1 VDPAGILLVVLMAI
15 VAIVLFKT
23 IRVVP
28 QASVFVIERLGKY
41 SRTLE
46 PGIHLL
52 VPVLDSVR
60 TKTDIREQV
69 VGFPPQAVITRDNL
83 VVGIDSVIYYSIT
96 DPAAAQ
102 YKIENVV
109 VAIEQ
114 LVVTTLRNVVG
125 GMQLE
130 EALTGRDHINERLA
144 TVLDEATGKWGVKVN
159 RVEIRGIEPP
169 PTIRDAMEQAMRA
182 DRGKRAAILTAE
194 GQQQSVVLNA
204 EAGKQSV
211 VLNAEAERTATILR
225 AEADK
230 QSALL
235 RAEGEAKAIAMVV
248 QAIKEAGVD
257 ETVLAFQR
265 QQLLPAHRGGRGEQG
280 LVRAHRHRRGPGSA
294 RDRRRGQ
301 ALTHV
306 PSCWT
311 PPRSLVHLP
320 AGEEVRT
327 QPWEVYGAPAAHPA
341 VDGAGLPAGPCSR
354 SAPGARSCVPR
365 RLLAP
370 GCRPGTGSA
379 WRCCC
384 ASAASCWGCSSATAC
399 AWRPPAALSRPAGSA
414 AAGGCSGR
422 PTGGTRWSRLPA
434 TPRHVVRRAVAAVAR
449 RAGPAG
455 AGPVGAAA
463 WLVPPART
471 SPACCSAGTDRV
483 GSRCPSSGGGTRA
496 RTSARPDMPF
506 L

>member
-1 VDPAGILLVVLMAI
+1 MDPAGIVVLVLAALVV
-15 VAIVLFKT
+15 VALLKT
-23 IRVVP
+23 VRIVP

-52 VPVLDSVR
+52 VPVLDRVR
-60 TKTDIREQV
+60 TKMDIREQV

-96 DPAAAQ
+96 DPASAQ

-194 GQQQSVVLNA
+194 GQQQSAVLSAQGEKQAAVLNA
-204 EAGKQSV
+204 EADKQ
-211 VLNAEAERTATILR
+211 ATILR

-230 QSALL
+230 ESALL

-248 QAIKEAGVD
+248 DAIKAAGVD
-257 ETVLAFQR
+257 DTVLAFQR
-265 QQLLPAHRGGRGEQG
+265 TQLLPRIAEGEANKVWFVPTDIAG
-280 LVRAHRHRRGPGSA
+280 ALGELGIGPGK
-294 RDRRRGQ
+294 R
-301 ALTHV
+301 
-306 PSCWT
+306 
-311 PPRSLVHLP
+311 
-320 AGEEVRT
+320 
-327 QPWEVYGAPAAHPA
+327 
-341 VDGAGLPAGPCSR
+341 
-354 SAPGARSCVPR
+354 
-365 RLLAP
+365 
-370 GCRPGTGSA
+370 
-379 WRCCC
+379 
-384 ASAASCWGCSSATAC
+384 
-399 AWRPPAALSRPAGSA
+399 
-414 AAGGCSGR
+414 
-422 PTGGTRWSRLPA
+422 
-434 TPRHVVRRAVAAVAR
+434 
-449 RAGPAG
+449 
-455 AGPVGAAA
+455 
-463 WLVPPART
+463 
-471 SPACCSAGTDRV
+471 
-483 GSRCPSSGGGTRA
+483 
-496 RTSARPDMPF
+496 
-506 L
+506 